1 MMNKKWS
8 SAYHCHVFE
17 QYTIKKALGE
27 KTIHYDMSI
36 FLYKLRETFQMLIYQ
51 AGILKSRNTRMGIV
65 MREMQETRRL
75 GIRIL
80 GCVIILAFRWIF
92 RKISANFQEELPFL
106 PEAIN

>member
-1 MMNKKWS
+1 MFACGGEQSLAIVQLSYERLSMMNKKWS

-51 AGILKSRNTRMGIV
+51 AGILKAGI
-65 MREMQETRRL
+65 QEW
-75 GIRIL
+75 G
-80 GCVIILAFRWIF
+80 
-92 RKISANFQEELPFL
+92 S
-106 PEAIN
+106 

>member
-1 MMNKKWS
+1 
-8 SAYHCHVFE
+8 
-17 QYTIKKALGE
+17 
-27 KTIHYDMSI
+27 
-36 FLYKLRETFQMLIYQ
+36 
-51 AGILKSRNTRMGIV
+51 

-92 RKISANFQEELPFL
+92 REISANVQEELPFL